1 MSSRRC
7 TCGAGQKIYC
17 KNCSKIQMAILL
29 KNGNDHLKYQNN
41 RGRLCNPVWYSL
53 LKFNPLGE
61 RQIIEGMMR
70 RFYNTPMVSCANVIE
85 FYDNSTNEKIYSH
98 RL

>member
-1 MSSRRC
+1 MDSKRC
-7 TCGAGQKIYC
+7 RCGAGEKIYC

-41 RGRLCNPVWYSL
+41 RGHFCNPIWYSP
-53 LKFNPLGE
+53 LKQNSKPDKV
-61 RQIIEGMMR
+61 IIEGMLR
-70 RFYNTPMVSCANVIE
+70 RFFVTPLASATNVIE
-85 FYDNSTNEKIYSH
+85 FYYNGNDQKIYRH